1 MNESRL
7 NDLTYSLFDPTGNI
21 TALVDS
27 EVAVEEQPAVADLIM
42 RKHPEVEQVGFVTF
56 PGGGGARMSGGGH
69 GAADG
74 EAQRIDGELRMAGGE
89 FCGNASMCAAALC
102 LIRQRETAAS
112 DDNAAGRIR
121 VRVSGAADPVDVRLK
136 ALSDVSFTAR
146 VTMPPCLAIENRRFV
161 VEDVTGVLPVVRMEG
176 ISHIIIEEASG
187 FFSLKNDAA
196 AAEYAVRKW
205 CQELGADGLGLMF
218 LEAADSRELCGKAG
232 NGPNESSEE
241 GADAAGLTPLV
252 YIPGSG
258 TVFWENSCASGSSA
272 AGMYLAERNVGAAD
286 GGPGGVTVL
295 FREPGGSLC
304 VESSKAGTYLTGAV
318 RLTGQSFL

>member
-56 PGGGGARMSGGGH
+56 PGGGGHGAGGGGAHMSGGGH

-112 DDNAAGRIR
+112 DDNASGRIR

-146 VTMPPCLAIENRRFV
+146 VTMPPCLSIENRNFAAG
-161 VEDVTGVLPVVRMEG
+161 DVTGDLPVVRMEG
-176 ISHIIIEEASG
+176 ISHVIIGETSE
-187 FFSLKNDAA
+187 FFSLRSEAP
-196 AAEYAVRKW
+196 AAEDAVRKW
-205 CQELGADGLGLMF
+205 CRELEADGLGLMF
-218 LEAADSRELCGKAG
+218 LESTAIRETCGRNEDGAATAT
-232 NGPNESSEE
+232 
-241 GADAAGLTPLV
+241 LTPLV

-258 TVFWENSCASGSSA
+258 TVFWENSCASGSAA
-272 AGMYLAERNVGAAD
+272 AGMYLAAQAA
-286 GGPGGVTVL
+286 GEATFGPDSVTAV
-295 FREPGGSLC
+295 FREPGGTLR
-304 VESSKAGTYLTGAV
+304 VESGKAGTCLTGTV
-318 RLTGQSFL
+318 RLIKD